1 MSRRAVGSTR
11 MGEGQRRPR
20 LRTSVTFDANSTM
33 SALEA
38 SEALLRLPD
47 GVLLTDERQR
57 ICWSNPA
64 AARLTGWTRHELKG
78 MPVGLLINREQLDA
92 IASARGIEP
101 GQLQRYHCLLQEKSG
116 EQREVSVSVGR
127 ADAVHPAA
135 TIYVLRDLGRQREL
149 ERRLLAQLDENQA
162 LKAFGRQAAGVVHDL
177 RHLNNLFGITV
188 KNLRRHRDDQA
199 FVDEALRLLENV
211 GDRMRQ
217 LLGALSAEPPHP
229 GLRRQ
234 PTDLRNLVRHA
245 LELLGGMGREAVSG
259 TAVTGCA
266 EPLLGEVDPDEML
279 RVIFNVLLNAF
290 DAVKKDGRV
299 TVWGGYDV
307 SGDCLRVIVEDDG
320 PGLAADYLAHDLF
333 RPFRST
339 KPDGLGLGLY
349 QAKYIVE
356 SHGGTLAVAN
366 REDGPGARVSIVLP
380 AAAEPVRREWL
391 TMTEQGTHATT

>member
-1 MSRRAVGSTR
+1 V
-11 MGEGQRRPR
+11 GEGRRRSR
-20 LRTSVTFDANSTM
+20 LRTALRLVSNNPLSVR
-33 SALEA
+33 EA
-38 SEALLRLPD
+38 SAALLRLPD

-64 AARLTGWTRHELKG
+64 VARMTGWTKEELAG
-78 MPVGLLINREQLDA
+78 MPLGLLISGEQLDA

-127 ADAVHPAA
+127 AEPSSAAA
-135 TIYVLRDLGRQREL
+135 TIHVLRDLRRQREL
-149 ERRLLAQLDENQA
+149 ERRLLDQLDENQA

-177 RHLNNLFGITV
+177 RHLSNLFGVTV

-199 FVDEALRLLENV
+199 FVDEALRLLDNV
-211 GDRMRQ
+211 GEQMRQ
-217 LLGALSAEPPHP
+217 LLGVLSAEPPHS

-234 PTDLRNLVRHA
+234 PTDVRSLVHHA
-245 LELLGGMGREAVSG
+245 LDLLGGAGREAVPPVALKG
-259 TAVTGCA
+259 LG
-266 EPLLGEVDPDEML
+266 EPLVGEVDPDEML

-290 DAVKKDGRV
+290 DAVKKDGHV
-299 TVWGGYDV
+299 TVWGETDIAAN
-307 SGDCLRVIVEDDG
+307 CLRLVVEDNG
-320 PGLAADYLAHDLF
+320 PGLAADYVERDLF

-349 QAKYIVE
+349 QAKHIVE
-356 SHGGTLAVAN
+356 SHGGTLVVAN

-380 AAAEPVRREWL
+380 AVGDR
-391 TMTEQGTHATT
+391 GTHAAP

>member
-11 MGEGQRRPR
+11 LSEGQRQRRRSPR
-20 LRTSVTFDANSTM
+20 TFEGNATM

-38 SEALLRLPD
+38 SAALLRLPD
-47 GVLLTDERQR
+47 GVLLTDDRQR
-57 ICWSNPA
+57 IYWSNPA
-64 AARLTGWTRHELKG
+64 VARLTGWALHELKG
-78 MPVGLLINREQLDA
+78 MPLGLLISREQLDA

-127 ADAVHPAA
+127 ADATGEAA
-135 TIYVLRDLGRQREL
+135 TIYVVRDLRRQREL
-149 ERRLLAQLDENQA
+149 ERRLLAQLDENNA

-177 RHLNNLFGITV
+177 RHLNNLFGVTV
-188 KNLRRHRDDQA
+188 KNLRRRRDDSA
-199 FVDEALRLLENV
+199 FVDEALRLLDSV
-211 GDRMRQ
+211 GDQIRQ
-217 LLGALSAEPPHP
+217 LLSTLSAEPPHS

-234 PTDLRNLVRHA
+234 PTDLRTLVRHA
-245 LELLGGMGREAVSG
+245 LDLLGGMGREAVGS
-259 TAVTGCA
+259 TAITGCT

-290 DAVKKDGRV
+290 DVVKTDGRV
-299 TVWGGYDV
+299 TVWGGYDE
-307 SGDCLRVIVEDDG
+307 SGEHVRLIVEDDG
-320 PGLAADYLAHDLF
+320 PGLPADYLAHHLF

-356 SHGGTLAVAN
+356 SHGGALTVTN
-366 REDGPGARVSIVLP
+366 REDTPGARVSIVLP
-380 AAAEPVRREWL
+380 AAAEPVRRAWS
-391 TMTEQGTHATT
+391 TTAEQGTHATT